1 MIRELLGV
9 AALIFLASFATGTII
24 SIIKDLLSRR
34 KAAAEEQN
42 KNSEKES
49 DQSNSNA
56 NP

>member
-34 KAAAEEQN
+34 KAAAKEQN
-42 KNSEKES
+42 KNREKES
-49 DQSNSNA
+49 DQSNSA

>member
-34 KAAAEEQN
+34 KAAAKEQN
-42 KNSEKES
+42 KDREKES

-56 NP
+56 KP

>member
-1 MIRELLGV
+1 MKLLGA

-24 SIIKDLLSRR
+24 SIIKELLSRR

-42 KNSEKES
+42 KNREKES